1 MIVKLNDKKI
11 SLHTLFNPNLLTELW
26 GTLLFYADIVT
37 NLKTLEKL
45 AAADVKSEK
54 NGLGDSLMYHHC
66 TTVMYNGHIY
76 IHNTTVYEKLSN

>member
-1 MIVKLNDKKI
+1 MLKKF
-11 SLHTLFNPNLLTELW
+11 HFTRCFLFILNLLTELW

-54 NGLGDSLMYHHC
+54 NGLGDSLMSHHC
-66 TTVMYNGHIY
+66 TTVM
-76 IHNTTVYEKLSN
+76 